1 MRLAAA
7 PLALLLG
14 LSSVACSLLISG
26 EDAPL
31 SCSQEGQLGPPACDA
46 GFRCLAGICQAK
58 MATATGGGGTPASS
72 SPDAGGAAGLAGAK
86 GDTLGGA
93 AGGDP

>member
-1 MRLAAA
+1 MRLGQ
-7 PLALLLG
+7 PSLALLLG
-14 LSSVACSLLISG
+14 LSSGACSLLISG

-31 SCSQEGQLGPPACDA
+31 SCSQEGQLGPPACDV
-46 GFRCLAGICQAK
+46 GFVCLQGICQSR
-58 MATATGGGGTPASS
+58 TATGGAGAPASS
-72 SPDAGGAAGLAGAK
+72 LPDAGSGAAGVAGAK